1 MRKFIFSV
9 CALFFLKNTILAQS
23 LMIGMRHTEKSPSFA
38 DTLGEF
44 YLRDSLAIARFLHG
58 LDTGKTQVNNRCGV
72 HYYLWIKPQKEEN
85 PTWMSISLGCNTL
98 AWNGQTYAFETSR
111 LRGLMDLART
121 PKIRV
126 LDFPNIE
133 AARKG
138 YADMKNDRRLL
149 YVEEPEWI
157 TFDGMAEYTFTCEGS
172 AFDCLEMRA
181 KIVAHLREK
190 IMQGSN
196 EIPLDIRIVGG
207 DRARV
212 KLEIHTVASVGKDLP
227 YRLGSSQLVWAPY
240 RRFYVK
246 TWWE

>member
-1 MRKFIFSV
+1 MPKTFLIA
-9 CALFFLKNTILAQS
+9 CLAFFLSSLGAQR

-44 YLRDSLAIARFLHG
+44 YLRDSTAIAQFMHG
-58 LDTGKTQVNNRCGV
+58 IDAGQPQVNNRCGV
-72 HYYLWIKPQKEEN
+72 HYYLWIKTDHDPS
-85 PTWMSISLGCNTL
+85 PAFLSLSLACNTIF
-98 AWNGQTYAFETSR
+98 WKGQTFTFDVAK
-111 LRGLMDLART
+111 LRPLMEVART

-126 LDFPNIE
+126 LDFPNID

-138 YADMKNDRRLL
+138 YADMKSDHRLL

-157 TFDGMAEYTFTCEGS
+157 RFDGMAEYTFSCERT

-190 IMQGSN
+190 IMQGLL

-207 DRARV
+207 NRTHV
-212 KLEIHTVASVGKDLP
+212 KLDIHTVTSVGKELP
-227 YRLGSSQLVWAPY
+227 YRLGDSQVVWTPY